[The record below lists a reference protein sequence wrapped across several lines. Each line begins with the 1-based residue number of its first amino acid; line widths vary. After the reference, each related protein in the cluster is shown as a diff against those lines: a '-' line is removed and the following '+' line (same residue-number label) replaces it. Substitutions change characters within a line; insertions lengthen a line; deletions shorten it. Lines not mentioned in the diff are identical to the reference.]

1 MEVIKIEG
9 NISLTEGDEVIE
21 TYSLAE
27 EINFKKLVEYLLG
40 LNLSKKIYFIN
51 EVENIN
57 DDEENLVNLI
67 YKIITSYNERVDNL
81 NEFKKI
87 YENS

>member
-1 MEVIKIEG
+1 MEVIKIED
-9 NISLTEGDEVIE
+9 NISLTEGNEVIE

-40 LNLSKKIYFIN
+40 LNLSKKIDFIN
-51 EVENIN
+51 EIENIT
-57 DDEENLVNLI
+57 DDEENLINLI

-81 NEFKKI
+81 NEFKKL
-87 YENS
+87 YEKS